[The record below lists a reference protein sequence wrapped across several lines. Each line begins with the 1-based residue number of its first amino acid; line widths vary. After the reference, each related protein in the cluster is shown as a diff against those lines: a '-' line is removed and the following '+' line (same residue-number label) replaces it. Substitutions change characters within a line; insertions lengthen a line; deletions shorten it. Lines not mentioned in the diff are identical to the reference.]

1 VEYEVASGDWV
12 ECADAVACA
21 AGPGQGKWRL
31 ASQAKIDRAEK
42 KWAAAVEAA
51 AKKAAKAAKAAAA
64 AAAKAAKRN
73 AAAGLGAQPEPKA
86 PKLTALAGIRV
97 RPHLPVG
104 CSNLKCTGLTQNL
117 GQL

>member
-1 VEYEVASGDWV
+1 MVASGDWV

-42 KWAAAVEAA
+42 KRAATVKAA
-51 AKKAAKAAKAAAA
+51 AKKAAK

-97 RPHLPVG
+97 RSHLPVG
-104 CSNLKCTGLTQNL
+104 CSNLKSTGLTQNL